1 MHIAR
6 SSDSSDS
13 SAECVA
19 FVIVVVNAFRRRYL
33 NTNPKCLFPSWSVKP
48 NVKKD
53 VEDDDDDRV
62 ASSSSVFDAPSSGK
76 QKFPLHATSTN
87 RRPRPSSSSSFP
99 PPKSYASFDDEDI
112 IVGKKS
118 AASGAFFPRFFWM
131 KNAVAREEDDDD
143 VDVDTSRGA
152 PIAAFSPRASSKAER
167 KRERGTFMRQQE
179 QSIKIS
185 FSFLLLSSHHNF
197 RVLET
202 VRV

>member
-99 PPKSYASFDDEDI
+99 PPKSYNASFDDEDI

-143 VDVDTSRGA
+143 VDVDTSRGP
-152 PIAAFSPRASSKAER
+152 PIAKAFSPRASSKADRREGER
-167 KRERGTFMRQQE
+167 EALLCGNKNNQLK
-179 QSIKIS
+179 SLSLS
-185 FSFLLLSSHHNF
+185 FFFLLTTILGF
-197 RVLET
+197 
-202 VRV
+202 

>member
-53 VEDDDDDRV
+53 VEDDDDRV

-131 KNAVAREEDDDD
+131 KNAVAREDDDDD

-152 PIAAFSPRASSKAER
+152 PIAKAFSPRASSKADRREGER
-167 KRERGTFMRQQE
+167 EALLCGNKNNQLK
-179 QSIKIS
+179 SLSLS
-185 FSFLLLSSHHNF
+185 FFFLLTTILGF
-197 RVLET
+197 
-202 VRV
+202 

>member
-6 SSDSSDS
+6 SSDSSNS

-53 VEDDDDDRV
+53 VFEDDDDDRKV

-99 PPKSYASFDDEDI
+99 PPKSYDASFDDEDI

-143 VDVDTSRGA
+143 VDVDTSRRGA
-152 PIAAFSPRASSKAER
+152 PIAKAFSPQKRLLQSRQER
-167 KRERGTFMRQQE
+167 RRERGTFMRQQE
-179 QSIKIS
+179 QS
-185 FSFLLLSSHHNF
+185 
-197 RVLET
+197 ET